1 MTSHRLRGP
10 RSLSS
15 RDSARGTMT
24 VDGGREIGETELQS
38 TWPVTRR
45 SDLEQSVNPRTA
57 TFAHRFG

>member
-1 MTSHRLRGP
+1 
-10 RSLSS
+10 
-15 RDSARGTMT
+15 MT